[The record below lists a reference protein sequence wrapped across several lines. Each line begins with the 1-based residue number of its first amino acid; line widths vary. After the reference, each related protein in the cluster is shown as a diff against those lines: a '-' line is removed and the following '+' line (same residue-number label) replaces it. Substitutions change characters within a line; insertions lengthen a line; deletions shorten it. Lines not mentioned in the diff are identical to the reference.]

1 MRSGVSGATVSRVF
15 NNPKLVGE
23 KTREAVFKAAKELN
37 YHPNLIASNFVKGVS
52 GNIGVIIP
60 YIPNI
65 HIFSVYYFS
74 ELLSGIG
81 KALDEYGYNLILFFC
96 KADENGINDYSA
108 YFKSGKVDGCV
119 LLGTR
124 RNDAGILSLTD
135 MGYKFCLVNNY
146 IEGRDISY
154 IDVDNIMGSYM
165 AVMHLISLGHRRIAF
180 LNGPES
186 YTNSIDRLTGYK
198 KALEEN
204 NIPFDSQNV
213 IIGNYGKKSG
223 YISSSE
229 ILKLREKPS
238 AIFAG
243 NDRMAAGLV
252 QGLTEKGL
260 KIPGDISVAG
270 YDDSDISTIVRPA
283 LTTVHI
289 PFFEM
294 GRRCISEFIKQ
305 VKGERSCSFKVLIK
319 PELIIRESTANK
331 SEIDTRGLS

>member
-1 MRSGVSGATVSRVF
+1 MRAGVSGATVSRVF
-15 NNPKLVGE
+15 NNPESVGE
-23 KTREAVFKAAKELN
+23 KTREAVLRAATELN

-60 YIPNI
+60 SIPNV

-81 KALDEYGYNLILFFC
+81 EALEENGYNLMLFFC
-96 KADENGINDYSA
+96 KADGSGTSDYSA

-119 LLGTR
+119 LLGTQ
-124 RNDAGILSLTD
+124 RNDAGILDLQK

-146 IEGRDISY
+146 IEGSDISY
-154 IDVDNIMGSYM
+154 IDVDNIAGSYE

-186 YTNSIDRLTGYK
+186 YTNSIDRLAGYK
-198 KALEEN
+198 KALKEN
-204 NIPFDSQNV
+204 DIPYDSKNV
-213 IIGNYGKKSG
+213 LLGNYGKKSG
-223 YISSSE
+223 YKVSSD
-229 ILKLREKPS
+229 ILKLSEAPT
-238 AIFAG
+238 ALFAG
-243 NDRMAAGLV
+243 NDRMAAGLI
-252 QGLTEKGL
+252 QGLTEKGQ

-270 YDDSDISTIVRPA
+270 YDDSDISTIIQPA

-294 GRRCISEFIKQ
+294 GKRCIRELIKQ
-305 VKGERSCSFKVLIK
+305 VKGERSGSFKVLVK
-319 PELIIRESTANK
+319 PELVVRESTGSRCGNALQ
-331 SEIDTRGLS
+331 DLQ